1 MTSALLFTD
10 NTIDRRR
17 LRSMRTESFC
27 STVCPCDSLLNDELV
42 KGLLRCRQMLG
53 IELQIENL
61 AKTHI

>member
-10 NTIDRRR
+10 STIDRRR
-17 LRSMRTESFC
+17 LRSIRTELSW
-27 STVCPCDSLLNDELV
+27 STICPCDTLLNDELV